1 MIVFPKKEEV
11 FRMRN
16 LFLCLAMLPGALLGQ
31 PVSATYSYSYSG
43 LPIRVLP
50 SSYNTWSYANVYFP
64 RSMVISDVRV
74 GVQVQ
79 YNGVGDLNVY
89 LYSPQGTRTKL
100 LERNCG
106 SLQNIE
112 TTFSDDTGTRY
123 ASYCPQE
130 AGRGPFRG
138 NEPLANSRGQNALGY
153 WRLGVENN
161 GSQNSGFFTGFTVTV
176 TGTAYGPPT
185 IVSQSI
191 VSQSSFQSGAVA
203 PGELLLIV
211 GANLGPTTPVLPTN
225 ANYPTSLDQT
235 SVTFDGVAAPLGY
248 VSDEAVIVQAPS
260 NLTPGNTTKIQVQ
273 SYSGSSVNISLPVV
287 PAMPGVF
294 TYQAGPAGQIEATN
308 QDGSVN
314 GDGTV
319 TGSDVP
325 AAKGTTIQVMASGLG
340 TVAPAVADGNPAPAS
355 PASKATLPI
364 TAVVAGMP
372 ATVTSAVL
380 VPGQVGMFQVSVV
393 IPANTPSGA
402 VPLVLMAGG
411 NPSQSGATIQIQ

>member
-1 MIVFPKKEEV
+1 
-11 FRMRN
+11 MRK
-16 LFLCLAMLPGALLGQ
+16 LLLCLAALPAILPGQ

-43 LPIRVLP
+43 LPIRILP
-50 SSYNTWSYANVYFP
+50 SIYNTWSYANVYFP
-64 RSMVISDVRV
+64 RSMVISNVTV

-89 LYSPQGTRTKL
+89 LYSPQGTRTRL
-100 LERNCG
+100 LQRNCG
-106 SLQNIE
+106 SLQNID
-112 TTFSDDTGTRY
+112 TTFSDDAGTRY

-161 GSQNSGFFTGFTVTV
+161 GSQNTGFFTGFTITV
-176 TGTAYGPPT
+176 TGNAFGPPT
-185 IVSQSI
+185 MVSQSI
-191 VSQSSFQSGAVA
+191 VSQSGFQSGAVA
-203 PGELLLIV
+203 PGELIMIV
-211 GANLGPTTPVLPTN
+211 GANLGPTTPAVPTTP
-225 ANYPTSLDQT
+225 NYPTSLAQT
-235 SVTFDGVAAPLGY
+235 SVTFDGVAAPVGY

-260 NLTPGNTTKIQVQ
+260 SLTPGNTTKIQVQ
-273 SYSGSSVNISLPVV
+273 SYSGSSVTISLPVV
-287 PAMPGVF
+287 PAVPGVF
-294 TYQAGPAGQIEATN
+294 TYQAGPTGQIDAIN
-308 QDGSVN
+308 QDGSLN

-325 AAKGTTIQVMASGLG
+325 AAAGTTIQVLASGLG
-340 TVAPAVADGNPAPAS
+340 TVAPAVADGTPAPSS
-355 PASKATLPI
+355 PASKTTLPI

-380 VPGQVGMFQVSVV
+380 APGQIGIFQVSVV

-402 VPLVLMAGG
+402 ATLVLLAGG